1 LQGATHSHGKGRVAI
16 FAEAA
21 MFTSQSAPDGQTS
34 IGFDA
39 PAARDNRAFVI
50 HVFRWL
56 TDPINRR

>member
-1 LQGATHSHGKGRVAI
+1 
-16 FAEAA
+16 
-21 MFTSQSAPDGQTS
+21 MFTSQLAPDGQTS

-56 TDPINRR
+56 SDSVNRR

>member
-1 LQGATHSHGKGRVAI
+1 
-16 FAEAA
+16 